1 MPRLSFF
8 VFNILVATGPLWF
21 TKYKGRTSFKT
32 FRLFLIGFPSGSVS
46 PARPVQWSQQSDFI
60 KYFLSL
66 PLPAG
71 VLFTAQEAIF
81 EDIHPTFQQ
90 QDTQWNTV
98 LGESRSSCIAKQ
110 LHSLLSENSL
120 NRSSMT
126 EHHIFSQYHILSH
139 MTDTWPGCKYCTR

>member
-32 FRLFLIGFPSGSVS
+32 FRLFLIGFPSGSV
-46 PARPVQWSQQSDFI
+46 QWSQQSDFI

-71 VLFTAQEAIF
+71 VLFTAQEARYPPNV
-81 EDIHPTFQQ
+81 PTAGHTVKYSSWWISLLMHSKATSFTPVWKFSEPKLYDGAPYFLTVSHIITYDRHLTTDQAV
-90 QDTQWNTV
+90 NTV
-98 LGESRSSCIAKQ
+98 QDK
-110 LHSLLSENSL
+110 
-120 NRSSMT
+120 
-126 EHHIFSQYHILSH
+126 
-139 MTDTWPGCKYCTR
+139 